1 MVTNFPNMCNPF
13 VEEQKL
19 WYKFVWL
26 QHWVLLH
33 PNDSQK
39 EFQTKFFK
47 FGFQWGFTDSINFSN
62 TIFFFFCMTFSLW
75 LSTPNSLLWTITDL
89 GQIVFLYI
97 ISFSIIITQ
106 INQFLPFQARSI
118 TVHVCISYDAYP

>member
-62 TIFFFFCMTFSLW
+62 TIFFFFLHDFFFMTLNTKFPIMDNYWPGSNCLSLYYLLLYHYYSDKPIPPFS
-75 LSTPNSLLWTITDL
+75 
-89 GQIVFLYI
+89 G
-97 ISFSIIITQ
+97 
-106 INQFLPFQARSI
+106 RSI